1 MGVPKKHDDEPRTEV
16 QGDLYADW
24 AHAKAQA
31 KIWEIKAKE
40 LEAKLLAQMG
50 SATGGM
56 VGGRL
61 VCTYRYKNSYAVAAL
76 VRDNPA
82 LTEHYMKEYT
92 TNRLDIDTFA
102 LVHPEI
108 ARKYQVREFKQA
120 GTVEEEEA
128 NAE

>member
-1 MGVPKKHDDEPRTEV
+1 MAVPEKHHDEPRTEV

-24 AHAKAQA
+24 VHARMQCA
-31 KIWEIKAKE
+31 IWEAKKKE
-40 LEAKLLAQMG
+40 LEARLLIQMG
-50 SATGGM
+50 QATGGT

-61 VCTYRYKNSYAVAAL
+61 VCTYRYKNNYAVAAL

-92 TNRLDIDTFA
+92 TSKLDIDTFA
-102 LVHPEI
+102 LVHPDI
-108 ARKYQVREFKQA
+108 ARKYQVREFRVA
-120 GTVEEEEA
+120 GSTEEEEI